1 MISETESPEQ
11 SILTA
16 HECRKAFRAQS
27 LLKVFSTESID
38 TVSGKFCPAL
48 IDKESVS
55 IEGFW
60 CYAVCGDI
68 AFDECCGFRP
78 ECDLAEAISLA
89 QDSQGFVVWVEVVEV
104 QGGYFTGSG
113 A

>member
-1 MISETESPEQ
+1 MSEAMCGMDIFE
-11 SILTA
+11 
-16 HECRKAFRAQS
+16 AFRRQGF
-27 LLKVFSTESID
+27 LKVFSTESID

-55 IEGFW
+55 IERFW

-68 AFDECCGFRP
+68 AFDKCCGFRP
-78 ECDLAEAISLA
+78 ECDLAVAISLT
-89 QDSQGFVVWVEVVEV
+89 QDSQCFVVGVEIVEV
-104 QGGYFTGSG
+104 QYGYFTGSG